1 MARERALGTSQVI
14 GVMVAI
20 ALRQHLDCH
29 SEIAGGLPHVGAG
42 LHEPRRRRMA
52 QNVRRDIP
60 SQASISDDVGE
71 SLVHAQHGVAVPLN
85 GEALPAPFPAP

>member
-1 MARERALGTSQVI
+1 VARERALGTSQVI

-20 ALRQHLDCH
+20 ALRQHLDRH
-29 SEIAGGLPHVGAG
+29 SEIAGGLPHVGGG

-60 SQASISDDVGE
+60 SQASISDVGE
-71 SLVHAQHGVAVPLN
+71 SLVHALHGAVVPLN
-85 GEALPAPFPAP
+85 GEALPDRV